1 MADAG
6 AVELPGRVS
15 VEDWIVVQMGVLELL
30 DAVVRSEEEDHP
42 DHVERVWKK
51 VEVISEILLS

>member
-1 MADAG
+1 LADAG
-6 AVELPGRVS
+6 AVELSGRVS

-51 VEVISEILLS
+51 VEVISKILLS

>member
-42 DHVERVWKK
+42 DHVKRVWKK